1 MNTPAHDPHSPRQV
15 REMAG
20 AADWLRLVA
29 LLTRDDPPNVLLTG
43 QAGIGKSLAVSL
55 ALSNSIVQWF
65 RCSQDPSLRD
75 SRDRIKGA
83 AKRRAEIGH
92 VNWIVLEHADML
104 HADAQ
109 AFLRRVMET
118 SVGSTRFLL
127 EVRDASA
134 VTEPL
139 ISRTVLFNAPL
150 LMEYEIRAEILRR
163 CPGLSVAVAG
173 RFAGEANGNIRWAVL
188 QGLGNMGAEIST
200 TGLVD
205 PTLPSPASIHNWQ
218 SLLATLEQV
227 KQTGSSLRSWVHYDN
242 PVWERQGGAC
252 PLAITSALL
261 AASLS
266 A

>member
-1 MNTPAHDPHSPRQV
+1 
-15 REMAG
+15 MAG
-20 AADWLRLVA
+20 AADWSRLA
-29 LLTRDDPPNVLLTG
+29 ILLTRTDPPNVLLTG

-55 ALSNSIVQWF
+55 TLGKSIVQWF

-83 AKRRAEIGH
+83 AKRRAEIGC

-139 ISRTVLFNAPL
+139 LSRTVLFNAPL

-163 CPGLSVAVAG
+163 CPGLPIAVAG

-188 QGLGNMGAEIST
+188 QGLGNKSAEIST

-205 PTLPSPASIHNWQ
+205 PTLPSPTSIDTWQ
-218 SLLATLEQV
+218 SLLAALEQI
-227 KQTGSSLRSWVHYDN
+227 KQTGSSLRTWLNHEN

-252 PLAITSALL
+252 PWALASAALCVKIQ
-261 AASLS
+261 
-266 A
+266 